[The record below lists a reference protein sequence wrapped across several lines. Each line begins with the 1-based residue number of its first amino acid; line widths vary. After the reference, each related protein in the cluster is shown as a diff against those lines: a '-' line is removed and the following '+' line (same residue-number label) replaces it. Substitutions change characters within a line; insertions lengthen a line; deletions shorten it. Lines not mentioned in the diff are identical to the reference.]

1 MKLIR
6 ILAIALLTILISVTA
21 FAHSGGTDG
30 AGGHY
35 NRSTGEYHYHH
46 GKPAHQHI
54 NGVCP
59 YNYNN
64 KTNHSKSTVK
74 NNYNNSSTKKNKS
87 SVFSCVVGGL
97 CSGFIFGNIARAIIF
112 LLLMII
118 NKDILDKFVESR
130 ARFIPVVLAMI
141 ICTIAFLVN
150 YGYI

>member
-6 ILAIALLTILISVTA
+6 TLAIILLMILIPVTA
-21 FAHSGGTDG
+21 FAHSGRTDG

-54 NGVCP
+54 NGICP
-59 YNYNN
+59 YDSNR
-64 KTNHSKSTVK
+64 SKSNVK
-74 NNYNNSSTKKNKS
+74 NDYNNSHADKDRASI
-87 SVFSCVVGGL
+87 FSCIAGGL
-97 CSGFIFGNIARAIIF
+97 FSGFIFGNIARAIIF

-118 NKDILDKFVESR
+118 NEDILDKLEYSR